1 MFLLL
6 SKTQKWFVLKTV
18 AFVGL
23 LDARLTFYGEFSSF
37 RIGKSSERKIGLT
50 D

>member
-23 LDARLTFYGEFSSF
+23 LDARLRLFTVNF
-37 RIGKSSERKIGLT
+37 RVFELENQVKKRL